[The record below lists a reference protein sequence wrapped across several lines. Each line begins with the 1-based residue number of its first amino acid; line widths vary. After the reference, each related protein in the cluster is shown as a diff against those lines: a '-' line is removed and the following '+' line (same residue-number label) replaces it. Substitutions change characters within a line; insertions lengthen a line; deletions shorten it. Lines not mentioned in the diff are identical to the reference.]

1 MNKYEIKIP
10 MCLVGVVNAKN
21 KRDAIEIALN
31 DFDVKNTTCE
41 FWDIVEP
48 QASEI
53 KKSEYDTVKDI
64 LIKHDVLHKDID
76 QLDDPILMQDLYE
89 HFQEQMPY
97 GTQKARTGDPD
108 EFIYD
113 ALENLELPL
122 GEQQL

>member
-1 MNKYEIKIP
+1 MNKYIYT
-10 MCLVGVVNAKN
+10 KN
-21 KRDAIEIALN
+21 KDS
-31 DFDVKNTTCE
+31 FMG
-41 FWDIVEP
+41 
-48 QASEI
+48 SENRI
-53 KKSEYDTVKDI
+53 QLSEYEEVKKI

-76 QLDDPILMQDLYE
+76 QLDGEELMQDLYT

-113 ALENLELPL
+113 ALEDLGLPL